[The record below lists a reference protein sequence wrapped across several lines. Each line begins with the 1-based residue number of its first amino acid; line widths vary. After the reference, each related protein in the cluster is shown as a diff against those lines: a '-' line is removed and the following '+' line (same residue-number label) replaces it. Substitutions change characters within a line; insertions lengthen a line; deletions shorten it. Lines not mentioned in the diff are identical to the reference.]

1 MNGIM
6 VASMAGSE
14 PVASVGKRLAALAL
28 APLLFVV
35 TLGVGWV
42 VWCVVEWAH
51 GRTPS
56 YRLLGLRV
64 VRTSDEQ
71 PARLVRSFARGI
83 ICLVLVVPTIAVCC
97 VIGFTF
103 VFGASAPEDLLRRP
117 RTAPWDHITAT
128 KVIDEGTQRRE
139 GRPATRKTLDHI
151 DLSGARQAPEAQT
164 NGRVHH

>member
-1 MNGIM
+1 MDGVI
-6 VASMAGSE
+6 VDSMAGSE
-14 PVASVGKRLAALAL
+14 PVASVGKRMEALAL

-35 TLGVGWV
+35 TLGVGWL
-42 VWCVVEWAH
+42 VWCVVEWAN

-71 PARLVRSFARGI
+71 PTRLVRSFARGI

-97 VIGFTF
+97 VIGVTF
-103 VFGASAPEDLLRRP
+103 VFGASPPEDLLRRP
-117 RTAPWDHITAT
+117 RTAPWDHITGT
-128 KVIDEGTQRRE
+128 KVIDEGTQWRGRR
-139 GRPATRKTLDHI
+139 PKTQKTLDHI
-151 DLSGARQAPEAQT
+151 DLTGARQAPEVQT